1 VPADPPVGEPSRDSE
16 QAGWFWRDR
25 RWRVRLAQT
34 TVATWI
40 AAGLTM
46 LSVVVAA
53 RALGPESYG
62 SVVLALSVTAVAAR
76 FLDFTFGEAVVHH
89 GHQALAAGDT
99 SGLRALMNMSLKL
112 DFAIGVAIAGLLF
125 ALAAPLAQLAAADG
139 IEPAL
144 VRIAALGVLA
154 VTVDGTTSAVL
165 LVAGRPDLR
174 AWAQTAATLFRVIGV
189 LVAVAVGGGAE
200 AILLSYVVSGAVS
213 SMLLGWVAWRVAW
226 REWTRAPKGQLPV
239 NASSLLRFAAHS
251 SATTSVEAAG
261 ESLFPLLLG
270 NLAGPGAVGVFRVA
284 MLPVIASDMLS
295 RPLRLVLFPEQAR
308 LHAERKIAEL
318 RRATSGYTALAF
330 SLALPAAIVGW
341 FAMPTLIEVLFSSS
355 FDGAVTAARILL
367 IAAVFHFSLAW
378 SKSFHAAVGRPQIRT
393 RLSALSLALSLL
405 ILLLLG
411 DRGAE
416 GAAIAYTVGVVASAS
431 VWLVIV
437 HRYLSREVA
446 VVEADSADDAT
457 ADEEALAAEEAVSA
471 ELELPTPAGGR

>member
-1 VPADPPVGEPSRDSE
+1 MPVDPPVGKPVQGSDE
-16 QAGWFWRDR
+16 AGGFWRDR
-25 RWRVRLAQT
+25 RWQARLAQT

-53 RALGPESYG
+53 RALGPDGYG
-62 SVVLALSVTAVAAR
+62 AVVLALSVTAVAAR
-76 FLDFTFGEAVVHH
+76 FLDFTFAEAVVHH
-89 GHQALAAGDT
+89 GHKALAAGDI
-99 SGLRALMNMSLKL
+99 SGLRALMKMSLKL
-112 DFAIGVAIAGLLF
+112 DLAIGVAIAGLLF
-125 ALAAPLAQLAAADG
+125 ALAAPLAELAATDG

-154 VTVDGTTSAVL
+154 VTVDGTTSAVV

-189 LVAVAVGGGAE
+189 LVAVAVGGGGE
-200 AILLSYVVSGAVS
+200 AILLSYAVSGAAS
-213 SMLLGWVAWRVAW
+213 SVLLGWAAWRIAW
-226 REWTRAPKGQLPV
+226 RQWTQAPKGELPV
-239 NASSLLRFAAHS
+239 SASSLLRFAAHS
-251 SATTSVEAAG
+251 SATTSVEASG

-295 RPLRLVLFPEQAR
+295 RPLRLMLFPEQAR
-308 LHAERKIAEL
+308 LHAERRIAEL
-318 RRATSGYTALAF
+318 RRATRGYTMLAF
-330 SLALPAAIVGW
+330 SLALPAAIIGW
-341 FAMPTLIEVLFSSS
+341 FAMPTLIELLFSSS
-355 FDGAVTAARILL
+355 FDDAVTAARILL
-367 IAAVFHFSLAW
+367 IAAVSHFSLSW

-393 RLSALSLALSLL
+393 RLSVLSLALSLL

-416 GAAIAYTVGVVASAS
+416 GAAIAYTVGVVATAS

-446 VVEADSADDAT
+446 LVEGVAGDDA
-457 ADEEALAAEEAVSA
+457 AAEEEALAAEETVSA
-471 ELELPTPAGGR
+471 ELELPTPTGGR

>member
-1 VPADPPVGEPSRDSE
+1 
-16 QAGWFWRDR
+16 
-25 RWRVRLAQT
+25 
-34 TVATWI
+34 
-40 AAGLTM
+40 M
-46 LSVVVAA
+46 LGVVVAA

-62 SVVLALSVTAVAAR
+62 AVVLALSVTAVAAR

-89 GHQALAAGDT
+89 GHKALAAGDI

-112 DFAIGVAIAGLLF
+112 DLAIGVAIAGLLF
-125 ALAAPLAQLAAADG
+125 ALAVPLAELAAADG

-189 LVAVAVGGGAE
+189 VVAVAAGGRTGGDPALVRRSR
-200 AILLSYVVSGAVS
+200 APPS
-213 SMLLGWVAWRVAW
+213 SMLLGWAAWRVAW

-239 NASSLLRFAAHS
+239 SASSLLRFAAHS

-295 RPLRLVLFPEQAR
+295 RPLRLMLFPEQAR

-318 RRATSGYTALAF
+318 RRATRGYTMLAF

-341 FAMPTLIEVLFSSS
+341 FAMPTLIELLFSSS

-367 IAAVFHFSLAW
+367 VAAVFHFSLSW

-393 RLSALSLALSLL
+393 RLSIVSLALSL
-405 ILLLLG
+405 
-411 DRGAE
+411 
-416 GAAIAYTVGVVASAS
+416 
-431 VWLVIV
+431 
-437 HRYLSREVA
+437 
-446 VVEADSADDAT
+446 
-457 ADEEALAAEEAVSA
+457 
-471 ELELPTPAGGR
+471 